1 LQITFLL
8 VSCIK
13 YLLLTMIKTL
23 ILYKNFNQL
32 AKIHYRKKKIHKTR
46 TRALIGK
53 PQIRGT
59 CLRVVTRTP
68 RKPNSALRHVAKI
81 KLCTGK
87 KAYAYLPGE
96 GNNNLQPHSV
106 VLLQGGRLRDVPAI
120 NYRLIRG
127 KLDFMG
133 VKDRKTSRS
142 RYGAKKPENSK

>member
-1 LQITFLL
+1 MINTFTT
-8 VSCIK
+8 C
-13 YLLLTMIKTL
+13 
-23 ILYKNFNQL
+23 KNFNQL
-32 AKIHYRKKKIHKTR
+32 AKTHYRKKKKHKIR
-46 TRALIGK
+46 TPALVGK

-81 KLCTGK
+81 KLCTGR

-96 GNNNLQPHSV
+96 GNNNLQPHAV

-133 VKDRKTSRS
+133 VKGRKTSRS
-142 RYGAKKPENSK
+142 RYGVKKAEK

>member
-1 LQITFLL
+1 MIYTFTT
-8 VSCIK
+8 C
-13 YLLLTMIKTL
+13 
-23 ILYKNFNQL
+23 KNFNQL
-32 AKIHYRKKKIHKTR
+32 SKTPYRIKKKHKIR
-46 TRALIGK
+46 TPALVGK

-133 VKDRKTSRS
+133 VKGRKTSRS
-142 RYGAKKPENSK
+142 RYGVKKTEK